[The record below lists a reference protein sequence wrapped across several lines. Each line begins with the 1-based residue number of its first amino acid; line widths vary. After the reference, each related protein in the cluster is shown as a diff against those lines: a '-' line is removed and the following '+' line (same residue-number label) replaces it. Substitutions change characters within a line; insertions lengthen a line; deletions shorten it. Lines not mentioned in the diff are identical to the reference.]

1 MLGTFPIKTIIT
13 SLFTPFL
20 CSHFKTETGYIAVD
34 SSTDTTITVAVRKT
48 FFTGKESMLPVVHY
62 YLNDGFAKSCPYSK
76 DNATHDTCIIERLTP
91 AKQYTLRFKA
101 CSQVA
106 CTTASSSQT
115 VWTLP
120 SSKWH
125 FFTDGA

>member
-1 MLGTFPIKTIIT
+1 MLVSFLIAPIIT
-13 SLFTPFL
+13 SLFTPFS
-20 CSHFKTETGYIAVD
+20 CSHLKTETDDIAVD
-34 SSTDTTITVAVRKT
+34 NSTDTTITVSVKKT
-48 FFTGKESMLPVVHY
+48 LLSGKDSNFPKLY
-62 YLNDGFAKSCPYSK
+62 YFLNDGFAKTCHYSK
-76 DNATHDTCIIERLTP
+76 DNNTHDICIIERLVP

-101 CSQVA
+101 CSQVT